1 MTYYIE
7 AGLIIAFFLGYL
19 IGRHNQNNSVEI
31 RQTMDNAIKW
41 IASSGGTMKEQQ
53 RMVNFLIW
61 LTDDGEERE

>member
-31 RQTMDNAIKW
+31 RQTFDNAIKW
-41 IASSGGTMKEQQ
+41 IATYGGTMKEQK

-61 LTDDGEERE
+61 LTDGEERE